1 VIRKTKP
8 NLILLV
14 GPAGCGKTHHSI
26 EAFEDALKESQNL
39 LADDLLFI
47 FPTAEHRARA
57 IDLVL
62 RRGLPGFFQRRI
74 TTFDRALKEF
84 LKLGGFDFATDVTR
98 RIILRE
104 ILHRTE
110 FQYFKGAVDQ
120 SGFLELLGKMIVELK
135 EYLISP
141 EEFNRRLVPLKKR
154 FPEFELKYADL
165 EKVYEAYERELKKRG
180 LIDQRDSLRLLEEG
194 LERGEFSDP
203 KLRKVWIDGFSDFS
217 KLQFSFIEF
226 LTRHADEVT
235 VTLTV
240 EDDPLRQVLFQVVLA
255 TQTVLEDMGFQ
266 KKWMKDK
273 DYRSSGKMLQHLEK
287 NLFREGNVTK
297 VPTDTSIQ
305 IFEATGLLGEMEMIA
320 REIKRL
326 VRAKGYNFSDISV
339 LFRTTDP
346 YIKVIQ
352 SVFRKFQ
359 IPVEIHERLRLR
371 SNPLARTLISF
382 FEILLNDWNRKDIF
396 NFLKSSYVRSDYELI
411 CELELRALQKGIFK
425 DREYWLRSFPQVKP
439 FQEIAHFEDEF
450 LKLKSV
456 GQFTQWVKAVMNHF
470 GFFDFP
476 DSTDEKTR
484 TDREAVRRIIL
495 LLEELKVKSRA
506 WREADP
512 KGFVRELTALIDVD
526 LFSIHARDK
535 NHVQIYNVSLARQKE
550 YKVVFL
556 AGLLEKQFPIQSK
569 EDPLLSDSER
579 RVLNERGEILKERL
593 PRQAFERYLF
603 YLAVTRASEHLIL
616 SYPRFN
622 LEGKE
627 ALPSF
632 YVEEVHA
639 LFSGNLLCKKQH
651 VTDVLPA
658 WEDIAAEEEAEELVI
673 KTIWSI
679 PEGKRNV
686 QEDHIAF
693 ALYNHLIVQS
703 KFKSLVHRLLEPI
716 EGVITDER
724 IKAKFSPESR
734 TWSPTYL
741 EEYAECPYRFFSHRL
756 LGLESQTEGI
766 DIKRKGTILH
776 DVLEQ
781 FFTWRRDKKKGNVS
795 FKEAKDF
802 CTKKFNEFWEKEPLA
817 GDRYYRIELERK
829 KMQEM
834 ILQILRMELIEK
846 KPPISGLV
854 PQYFEYEFKDLVL
867 KGEGRDIVLRGK
879 IDRIDID
886 PDKKYALVI
895 DYKTGKKFDVKAL
908 ANGTSLQLPFYL
920 IAVREKLGLK
930 PLGGHLYSL
939 SKAASSG
946 FHHQDHLGEAGVST
960 KKRNHFSEKEFE
972 EILKRSVQFTEK
984 FVEGIERAKIPVK
997 PRDCVPYCSYSSIC
1011 RIEKWRLRHIY
1022 NDIQKEDEETLH
1034 EKTKA

>member
-1 VIRKTKP
+1 VTRRTKP
-8 NLILLV
+8 NLILLA

-26 EAFEDALKESQNL
+26 EAFENALKESENL
-39 LADDLLFI
+39 LADDSLFI

-62 RRGLPGFFQRRI
+62 KHGLPGFFQRRI

-104 ILHRTE
+104 ILNRTE
-110 FQYFKGAVDQ
+110 FQYFMGAINQ
-120 SGFLELLGKMIVELK
+120 AGFLELLGKMIVELK

-141 EEFNRRLVPLKKR
+141 EEFKRRLVPLKKR

-165 EKVYEAYERELKKRG
+165 EKVYDAYERELKKRG

-203 KLRKVWIDGFSDFS
+203 QLCKVWIDGFSDFS
-217 KLQFSFIEF
+217 KLQLSFIEF

-240 EDDPLRQVLFQVVLA
+240 EEDPLRQVLFQVVSE
-255 TQTVLEDMGFQ
+255 TQTMLEDLGFQ
-266 KKWMKDK
+266 KKWMGNKNYRTSDK
-273 DYRSSGKMLQHLEK
+273 LLQHLEK
-287 NLFREGNVTK
+287 NLFREGNITK
-297 VPTDTSIQ
+297 IASDHSVQ

-326 VRAKGYNFSDISV
+326 VRAQNYNFSDIAV

-359 IPVEIHERLRLR
+359 IPIEIHERLRLR
-371 SNPLARTLISF
+371 TNPIARTLLSF
-382 FEILLNDWNRKDIF
+382 FEILLRDWSRTDIF
-396 NFLKSSYVRSDYELI
+396 NFLKSSYIRSDYELV

-425 DREYWLRSFPQVKP
+425 DREYWLRSFPQAKP
-439 FQEIAHFEDEF
+439 FQEVARFEDEF

-456 GQFTQWVKAVMNHF
+456 DQFTQWVKAVMKHF
-470 GFFDFP
+470 GLLDFP
-476 DSTDEKTR
+476 ASADEKTR
-484 TDREAVRRIIL
+484 TDREAARRITL
-495 LLEELKVKSRA
+495 LLEELKVKSKA
-506 WREADP
+506 WREVDP
-512 KGFVRELTALIDVD
+512 KGFVRELAALIDVD

-535 NHVQIYNVSLARQKE
+535 NRVQIYNVSLARQKE
-550 YKVVFL
+550 YKAVFL
-556 AGLLEKQFPIQSK
+556 AGLLEKQFPIQIK
-569 EDPLLSDSER
+569 EDPILSDLER
-579 RVLNERGEILKERL
+579 HTLNEKGEVLKERL

-603 YLAVTRASEHLIL
+603 YLAVTRANEHLIL

-627 ALPSF
+627 TLPSF
-632 YVEEVHA
+632 YVEEVRL
-639 LFSGNLLCKKQH
+639 LFSGNLLSKEQH

-658 WEDIAAEEEAEELVI
+658 WEDIATEEEAEEFVI

-679 PEGKRNV
+679 PEGKRNDR
-686 QEDHIAF
+686 EDRIAF
-693 ALYNHLIVQS
+693 ALYNHLIAQPN
-703 KFKSLVHRLLEPI
+703 FEALIHRLIKPI

-724 IKAKFSPESR
+724 VKIKFSPENR

-756 LGLESQTEGI
+756 LGFESQAEGI

-776 DVLEQ
+776 DVLEH
-781 FFTWRRDKKKGNVS
+781 FFTWRRDKKEENVS
-795 FKEAKDF
+795 FEEAKDF
-802 CTKKFNEFWEKEPLA
+802 CVKKFNEFWEEEPLI

-834 ILQILRMELIEK
+834 ILEVLRMEFIEK
-846 KPPISGLV
+846 KPPIPGLV
-854 PQYFEYEFKDLVL
+854 PQYFEYEFKDLIL
-867 KGEGRDIVLRGK
+867 KGESRDIVIRGK
-879 IDRIDID
+879 IDRIDVD
-886 PDKKYALVI
+886 SDKKYALVI
-895 DYKTGKKFDVKAL
+895 DYKTGKKFDIGAL
-908 ANGTSLQLPFYL
+908 ANGTLLQLPLYL

-939 SKAASSG
+939 SKVTSSG
-946 FHHQDHLGEAGVST
+946 FHHQDNLAEAGVNT
-960 KKRNHFSEKEFE
+960 KKHNHFSEKEFE
-972 EILKRSVQFTEK
+972 EVLKRSVRFIEK
-984 FVEGIERAKIPVK
+984 FVEGIEHAEIPVK

-1011 RIEKWRLRHIY
+1011 RIEKWRLEHIY
-1022 NDIQKEDEETLH
+1022 NSIQKEDKETLW
-1034 EKTKA
+1034 EKVKT